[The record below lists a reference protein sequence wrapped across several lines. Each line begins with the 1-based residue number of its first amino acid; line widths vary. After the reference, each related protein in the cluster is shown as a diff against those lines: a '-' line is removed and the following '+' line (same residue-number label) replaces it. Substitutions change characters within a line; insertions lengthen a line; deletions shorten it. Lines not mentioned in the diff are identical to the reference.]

1 MRVQDILWF
10 SAGNLV
16 NRGLRSWLTI
26 IGIVIGIAAVVSI
39 VSLGAGVEASVG
51 AQIKSFGANE
61 ITVIPGH
68 IKGKQFN
75 PFRNTIAGSTSIL
88 TTKDENSLRS
98 VPGAAYV
105 MGVVDQRA
113 DVDYLNGI
121 AEISVEGV
129 DPLVWQ
135 DFGSVNI
142 NSGRLLRQG
151 DTYSAVVGSN
161 VASEVYSQP
170 LRANRQIFINNR
182 SFTVVG
188 ILLPSTS
195 GSFGSL
201 DSKIF
206 IPIDAARQIFRN
218 VGQDEYSSILIKA
231 APGEN
236 LSLLGDTITSTLL
249 LHRGISKEKQ
259 DFTVINPVAMMSRFS
274 TMMETLIISLTG
286 IAAIALIVGAVGVAN
301 TMYMSVIERTRQ
313 IGILKA
319 LGATNRTVMLM
330 FIVES
335 GLVGL
340 IGGIFGVLVG
350 VILSSMM
357 TDFGV
362 SFTHIATSGAIITP
376 ELILGALLFSV
387 VVGVISGIFPARRA
401 ASLQPVEALRY
412 E

>member
-39 VSLGAGVEASVG
+39 VSLGAGMEASVG

-68 IKGKQFN
+68 TKGNRFN
-75 PFRNTIAGSTSIL
+75 PFRNTITESTSTL
-88 TTKDENSLRS
+88 TTKDENTLQS

-105 MGVVDQRA
+105 MGIVNQRA

-121 AEISVEGV
+121 AKISVEGV
-129 DPLVWQ
+129 DPLIWQ
-135 DFGSVNI
+135 DFSNVNI
-142 NSGRLLRQG
+142 NSGRLLRPG
-151 DTYSAVVGSN
+151 DTYVAVVGST

-170 LRANRQIFINNR
+170 LTTNRQIFINNR

-195 GSFGSL
+195 GSL

-206 IPIDAARQIFRN
+206 IPIDAARQIFTN

-249 LHRGISKEKQ
+249 LHRGITKEKQ
-259 DFTVINPVAMMSRFS
+259 D
-274 TMMETLIISLTG
+274 
-286 IAAIALIVGAVGVAN
+286 
-301 TMYMSVIERTRQ
+301 
-313 IGILKA
+313 
-319 LGATNRTVMLM
+319 
-330 FIVES
+330 
-335 GLVGL
+335 
-340 IGGIFGVLVG
+340 
-350 VILSSMM
+350 
-357 TDFGV
+357 
-362 SFTHIATSGAIITP
+362 
-376 ELILGALLFSV
+376 
-387 VVGVISGIFPARRA
+387 
-401 ASLQPVEALRY
+401 LQL
-412 E
+412 